1 MLIDN
6 PLLLLL
12 TAALIGLIVGS
23 FLNVVIY
30 RLPLMLQSRWNADC
44 HEHLGLTNQNPEN
57 SISLSLPASHCPH
70 CKAVIKAWQNIPVIS
85 YLLLK
90 GRCSSC
96 GVKIPFRYPLVELL
110 SGLLTTAVIWH
121 FGISMAGIS
130 ATLLI
135 WSLIALTFIDLDHQ
149 LLPDSI
155 TLPVLWFGLL
165 LNTNSVFT
173 DPVSAI
179 YGATFGYLSL
189 WVIFQL
195 FRLLTS
201 KEGMGFG
208 DFKLLALFGAW
219 FGWQLLPQIVVIASV
234 AGALIG
240 LAMILL
246 RKHEREVPIPFG
258 PYLAIAGIIAMFWGE
273 SINNWYLQISG
284 IA

>member
-1 MLIDN
+1 MI
-6 PLLLLL
+6 
-12 TAALIGLIVGS
+12 S
-23 FLNVVIY
+23 
-30 RLPLMLQSRWNADC
+30 
-44 HEHLGLTNQNPEN
+44 
-57 SISLSLPASHCPH
+57 SIPWA
-70 CKAVIKAWQNIPVIS
+70 
-85 YLLLK
+85 
-90 GRCSSC
+90 
-96 GVKIPFRYPLVELL
+96 
-110 SGLLTTAVIWH
+110 
-121 FGISMAGIS
+121 
-130 ATLLI
+130 
-135 WSLIALTFIDLDHQ
+135 
-149 LLPDSI
+149 
-155 TLPVLWFGLL
+155 
-165 LNTNSVFT
+165 

-246 RKHEREVPIPFG
+246 RKHEREIPIPFG

-273 SINNWYLQISG
+273 SINNWYLKISG
-284 IA
+284 IV